1 MKRWIYLIAILCL
14 LFCVWLSILIGII
27 IPSQKKEEIKNLYPL
42 SAIVEEISIAND
54 TVTIR
59 DYNGN
64 LWQFKGVE
72 DWAEGDICAC
82 IFDNK
87 KTPEIKDDEIVSVR
101 YSGAIEEW

>member
-1 MKRWIYLIAILCL
+1 MKKALIFIITLEISVMLISLIIAYVKHKIYT
-14 LFCVWLSILIGII
+14 SD
-27 IPSQKKEEIKNLYPL
+27 NLYPL
-42 SAIVEEISIAND
+42 CAIVEEVSVAND

-72 DWAEGDICAC
+72 DWSEGDICAC

-101 YSGAIEEW
+101 YSGAVEEW